1 MRVIVLAAGQGFQ
14 VDGLNKCLIR
24 DPRSGKRIIEKII
37 AAFPNYPITVVV
49 GYQAIRVMQDY
60 PQLDY
65 VYNQDWGLTN
75 NSYSLGLTLTDEP
88 CYVLS
93 CDLIFEPALI
103 QAMNKA
109 PSNIILTELQENRT
123 LTSINCVLQ
132 QGRVIETYMGAL
144 RDQKDPQALGLFKMS
159 DKKILEQ
166 WKKNC
171 LQYRNLFVGQNLPL
185 TSDYE
190 SVFTF
195 DKGQHHFFEVNTPL
209 DYLRLLTESKREF
222 A

>member
-1 MRVIVLAAGQGFQ
+1 MRVILLAAGQGFQ

-37 AAFPNYPITVVV
+37 AAFPDFPITVVV
-49 GYQAIRVMQDY
+49 GYQAISVMQEY
-60 PQLDY
+60 PQLHY

-75 NSYSLGLTLTDEP
+75 NSYSLGLALTDEP

-109 PSNIILTELQENRT
+109 QPNIILTALEENRT

-132 QGRVIETYMGAL
+132 QGRVMETYMGVL
-144 RDQKDPQALGLFKMS
+144 RDQKDPQAIGMFKLA
-159 DKKILEQ
+159 DKKILQ
-166 WKKNC
+166 RWKQNC

-185 TSDYE
+185 GNEYQPVLS
-190 SVFTF
+190 F
-195 DKGQHHFFEVNTPL
+195 DKGPHHFFEVNTPL
-209 DYLRLLTESKREF
+209 DYLRLLTESRREF